1 MCYTL
6 HWAVIHHIRLFLSA
20 EKAHLI
26 VELITSKVLT
36 FTNQVGL
43 SIFTIA
49 YFQSIG
55 LTTPY
60 IMSIN

>member
-20 EKAHLI
+20 DKAHLI
-26 VELITSKVLT
+26 VELITFKVFT

-43 SIFTIA
+43 SIFTLA
-49 YFQSIG
+49 YSIHM
-55 LTTPY
+55 LKDSVY
-60 IMSIN
+60 DVN